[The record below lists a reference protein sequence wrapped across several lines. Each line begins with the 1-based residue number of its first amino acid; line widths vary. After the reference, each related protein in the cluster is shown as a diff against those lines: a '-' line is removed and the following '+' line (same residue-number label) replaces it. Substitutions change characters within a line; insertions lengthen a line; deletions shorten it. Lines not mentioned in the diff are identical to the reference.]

1 MAGFETAPPV
11 AAMSNLDLWFR
22 RMTLGDVERVM
33 KIEQEVYEFPWTER
47 IFSDCIRVGYYCWL
61 ALQQQNIVGHAV
73 ISVTA
78 GESHMLNLSIASEH
92 QGKGF
97 GRQFIE
103 FLISEAQAKQAQT
116 MLLEVRP
123 SNTAAINC
131 YNAAG
136 FNEIG
141 SRKDYYPAREGRE
154 DALLFARQIV
164 ATDDALN

>member
-1 MAGFETAPPV
+1 MKDSE
-11 AAMSNLDLWFR
+11 LCFR
-22 RMTLGDVERVM
+22 RMTLADIRWVM
-33 KIEQEVYEFPWTER
+33 KVECELYQFPWTDK
-47 IFSDCIRVGYYCWL
+47 IFNDCIRVGYYCWL

-92 QGKGF
+92 QRKGY

-103 FLISEAQAKQAQT
+103 FLIDEARERNAQT

-123 SNTAAINC
+123 SNTAAISC
-131 YNAAG
+131 YNSAG

-141 SRKDYYPAREGRE
+141 CRKDYYPASEGRE
-154 DALLFARQIV
+154 DALLLARHISQPADV
-164 ATDDALN
+164 HNS

>member
-1 MAGFETAPPV
+1 
-11 AAMSNLDLWFR
+11 MSTNDLWFR
-22 RMTLGDVERVM
+22 RMILSDVEQVM
-33 KIEQEVYEFPWTER
+33 KIEQDVYEFPWTER
-47 IFSDCIRVGYYCWL
+47 IFKDCIRVGYQCWM
-61 ALQQQNIVGHAV
+61 ALQQQRVVGHAV

-78 GESHMLNLSIASEH
+78 GESHILNLSIRKDN
-92 QGKGF
+92 QRQGF

-103 FLISEAQAKQAQT
+103 FLVDEARARDAQT

-141 SRKDYYPAREGRE
+141 SRKDYYPACDGRE
-154 DALLFARQIV
+154 DALLFARHI
-164 ATDDALN
+164 TPSTSRLSG

>member
-1 MAGFETAPPV
+1 
-11 AAMSNLDLWFR
+11 MSDRELWFR
-22 RMTLGDVERVM
+22 RMTLADVERVM
-33 KIEQEVYEFPWTER
+33 KVEEEVYEFPWTVK
-47 IFSDCIRVGYYCWL
+47 IFSDCIRVGYCCWL

-78 GESHMLNLSIASEH
+78 GESHMLNLSIAR
-92 QGKGF
+92 QYQRKGF

-103 FLISEAQAKQAQT
+103 FLIQQAQAKQAQT

-131 YNAAG
+131 YNSAG

-141 SRKDYYPAREGRE
+141 LRKNYYPAPQGRE
-154 DALLFARQIV
+154 DALLFARHIV
-164 ATDDALN
+164 ATNNPLNS

>member
-1 MAGFETAPPV
+1 
-11 AAMSNLDLWFR
+11 MSTLDLWFR

-33 KIEQEVYEFPWTER
+33 KVEQEVYEFPWTER

-61 ALQQQNIVGHAV
+61 ALQRQNIVGHAV

-78 GESHMLNLSIASEH
+78 GESHMLNLSIANEY
-92 QGKGF
+92 QRRGF
-97 GRQFIE
+97 GKQFIE
-103 FLISEAQAKQAQT
+103 FLVKEAEAKQAQT

-141 SRKDYYPAREGRE
+141 SRKDYYPAPEGRE
-154 DALLFARQIV
+154 DALLFARHIV
-164 ATDDALN
+164 ATNEALN